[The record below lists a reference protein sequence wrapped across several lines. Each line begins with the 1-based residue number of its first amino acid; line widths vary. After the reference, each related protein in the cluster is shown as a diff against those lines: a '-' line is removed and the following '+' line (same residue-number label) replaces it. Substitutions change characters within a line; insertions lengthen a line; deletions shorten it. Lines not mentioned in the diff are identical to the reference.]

1 MGYTEDDTA
10 RVADSREG
18 GRSGWGAPLRA
29 WSETGLQ
36 WLVLASLV
44 VFILWPIAAVLRVG
58 LTIDGSPTLEL
69 IYEALTDSRGLLW
82 NSIFVGVLATT
93 LTLFIAVNI
102 AFWATRSGSRL
113 SKPLFGLLL
122 LTMISPPFVTSLSY
136 VMLFGRRGLITHQL
150 LGLRLDPYGWHG
162 VVLMQ
167 GIGFTSLAAILLIGV
182 LRGIDGRLEE
192 ASLDLG
198 ASRTSTIARVT
209 LPLLIPGIAATSLI
223 TFVES
228 LADFGTPIIIGGRF
242 TVLAT
247 QAYLNFIGISNLP
260 VAAGMA
266 ILLLIPSLIAFLL
279 YRHFMG
285 RLTFYTRGTSVTGDP
300 MGLPRWL
307 LVVTGA
313 VTLAFSAF
321 VTLQYVTIL
330 FGAFATTWGVDF
342 TPTLRHI
349 QGLPSTAFASLGRS
363 IRFAM
368 FTAVVGSMLGMVVA
382 YLLERRRFWGRSG
395 LDFIATLPFMIP
407 GPFLGI
413 GYALAFRDAPLA
425 LTGTLAIVLLNMI
438 YRQLPVATKAGAA
451 VLSQADPEVED
462 AARDLGA
469 SESRIIKDVVFPQLK
484 PAFLVGFVNTFT
496 ASMVTIGAIIFLIT
510 PGTKVATIELF
521 GAVRGGHIGVAAVLA
536 NIIMLVTL
544 TVNVTFSWLLLRRSR
559 EERGVFDVPATRAID
574 QVVQRADGGR

>member
-1 MGYTEDDTA
+1 MLQPGSDTVSTDA
-10 RVADSREG
+10 NRKE
-18 GRSGWGAPLRA
+18 RSSWSAPFRA
-29 WSETGLQ
+29 HAETALQ
-36 WLVLASLV
+36 WLMLASLG
-44 VFILWPIAAVLRVG
+44 VFILWPIAAVLKVG
-58 LTIDGSPTLEL
+58 LFVDGRPTLEL
-69 IYEALTDSRGLLW
+69 IRSALVDSRGLLG
-82 NSIFVGVLATT
+82 NSVFVGVTATA
-93 LTLFIAVNI
+93 LTLFIAVNV
-102 AFWATRSGSRL
+102 ALWATRSGSRL

-136 VMLFGRRGLITHQL
+136 VMLFGRRGLITYKL
-150 LGLRLDPYGWHG
+150 LGLTLNPYGWHG

-182 LRGIDGRLEE
+182 LRGMDGRLEE
-192 ASLDLG
+192 ASRDLG
-198 ASRTSTIARVT
+198 ASPTSTIGRVT
-209 LPLLIPGIAATSLI
+209 MPLLIPGLAAVSLI

-260 VAAGMA
+260 VAAAMG
-266 ILLLIPSLIAFLL
+266 ILLLVPSLIAFLL

-285 RLTFYTRGTSVTGDP
+285 RLTFYTKGTGSAGEP
-300 MGLPRWL
+300 MALPRWL
-307 LVVTGA
+307 LILTGTVTFMFA
-313 VTLAFSAF
+313 AF
-321 VTLQYVTIL
+321 VTLQYLTIL

-342 TPTLRHI
+342 TPTLKHI
-349 QGLPSTAFASLGRS
+349 QGLPSTAFASISRS
-363 IRFAM
+363 IRFAL
-368 FTAVVGSMLGMVVA
+368 FTAIVGSMLGMIVA

-438 YRQLPVATKAGAA
+438 YRQLPVGTKAGAA

-469 SESRIIKDVVFPQLK
+469 AEHQVVKDVVFPQLR

-496 ASMVTIGAIIFLIT
+496 ASMVTIGAIIFLIS

-544 TVNVTFSWLLLRRSR
+544 AVNLFFSWLMLRRDATK
-559 EERGVFDVPATRAID
+559 EGVLSVPATRAID
-574 QVVQRADGGR
+574 QVIQRSDGGR